1 MDFISSAFNDW
12 LLKNHNTTLDK
23 VVRLPIDEFEKYQRE
38 YEKYGAE
45 FYWKDPTRI
54 FVTI

>member
-23 VVRLPIDEFEKYQRE
+23 VVRLPIDEFEKYQSE

-54 FVTI
+54 FSII

>member
-12 LLKNHNTTLDK
+12 LLKNYNTTLDK

-38 YEKYGAE
+38 YENYGAE